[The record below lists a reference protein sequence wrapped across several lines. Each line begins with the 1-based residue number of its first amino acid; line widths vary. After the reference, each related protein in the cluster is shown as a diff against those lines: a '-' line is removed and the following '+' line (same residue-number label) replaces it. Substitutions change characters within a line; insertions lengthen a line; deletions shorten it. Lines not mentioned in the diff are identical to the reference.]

1 MACHIGNIL
10 HLWGPYMKSLISLKS
25 PKLVYPIL
33 FVVSFLANLYYGLVV
48 HGDYFDRDEYW
59 YFDLGLTHIEYI
71 SRGDFNF
78 ATMPGYAYD
87 TNPPLSKILLGLLRV
102 FLGFFGLD
110 GYPFATR
117 VQTSI
122 AIAIVGLAV
131 FSLGCIQKNR
141 SSGFLAWI
149 LFTPSLIL
157 VPYEFWVSAEL
168 NGFRI
173 SLDWS
178 YGFTRIQD
186 TACMAFLT
194 LSVFFLVSNEPRTI
208 LSGIFYGLAS
218 LTKYTAIPIAPIL
231 LLLYSFSHRNKNPK
245 VLRESSKILLVGAFV
260 FLLGNPLIWGTGRVA
275 QTISAARESQEF
287 GTRISDALRDM
298 ATKDFD
304 YYLFHLLMHIVTLPV
319 GLYIELYLVQLFVLI
334 LLWRIVQRRTFERW
348 NVFNLEWISAVF
360 LTLSMIKTIAIGGW
374 ITNYYVI
381 LLLPPLSLFCSLALT
396 DGLETFL
403 KQTLSRKWHDS
414 FKIHHNS

>member
-1 MACHIGNIL
+1 
-10 HLWGPYMKSLISLKS
+10 MKSLIPSKS
-25 PKLVYPIL
+25 SKLVYPML
-33 FVVSFLANLYYGLVV
+33 FLVSFLVNLYYGLVV
-48 HGDYFDRDEYW
+48 HQNYFDRDEYW

-78 ATMPGYAYD
+78 ATIPGYAYD

-110 GYPFATR
+110 GYPLVTR

-131 FSLGCIQKNR
+131 FSLGCKQKNR
-141 SSGFLAWI
+141 FSGFLAWI

-157 VPYEFWVSAEL
+157 VPYEFWVNAEL

-186 TACMAFLT
+186 TACMTFLT
-194 LSVFFLVSNEPRTI
+194 LSVLFLVSSEPKTI

-218 LTKYTAIPIAPIL
+218 LTKYTAIPIIPIL
-231 LLLYSFSHRNKNPK
+231 LLLHSFSHRTKNSK
-245 VLRESSKILLVGAFV
+245 VLRENSKILLVGAFV
-260 FLLGNPLIWGTGRVA
+260 FLLGNPLIWGAGRVA
-275 QTISAARESQEF
+275 QTISAAKESQEF
-287 GTRISDALRDM
+287 CTRISEALRDM

-304 YYLFHLLMHIVTLPV
+304 YYLFHLLMHLVTLPV

-334 LLWRIVQRRTFERW
+334 LLWCIVHRRTFERW

-360 LTLSMIKTIAIGGW
+360 LTLSLIKTIAIGGW
-374 ITNYYVI
+374 IMNYYVI
-381 LLLPPLSLFCSLALT
+381 LLLPPLSLFCSLALS

-403 KQTLSRKWHDS
+403 KRILPREWHNS
-414 FKIHHNS
+414 FKNSS